1 MWNLNRISCNF
12 PSGTTFSRRASYEE
26 IFSTYSVIAPQGH
39 FRRAA
44 DMEYGIPGC
53 TVLIL
58 RGSVGKWLGQ
68 CDIRSGSRIRGRAG
82 NGAGGHDS
90 VEKDRGT
97 DPQHGQIAATSTG
110 QTRLVA
116 TPGAMLIFLLES
128 SWSLR
133 AHRVPSRSPVL
144 PCGAPCRAR
153 LDLVMVCSDWSKY
166 RVYLLWLVWCSLLP
180 P

>member
-1 MWNLNRISCNF
+1 MYILLISISIETHLLS
-12 PSGTTFSRRASYEE
+12 PRRGIFEE
-26 IFSTYSVIAPQGH
+26 QPIWSMEFQGV
-39 FRRAA
+39 
-44 DMEYGIPGC
+44 MPK
-53 TVLIL
+53 IL

-68 CDIRSGSRIRGRAG
+68 CGIRSGSRIRGRAG

-97 DPQHGQIAATSTG
+97 DPQHGQIAATPNP

-116 TPGAMLIFLLES
+116 TPGAMLVGS

-133 AHRVPSRSPVL
+133 AHRVHTRSPVL

-153 LDLVMVCSDWSKY
+153 LDLVFVMHCSA
-166 RVYLLWLVWCSLLP
+166 L
-180 P
+180 